1 MKKSYLYAGV
11 AILIWSTTAT
21 VSKLML
27 NTLSSYQVLMLSA
40 LFAAA
45 ALLVTTIING
55 RIKLLRRY
63 RIKDYVI
70 TLLIG
75 LPGTFLYYAFL
86 YAGTAKME
94 ASQAFIINYLWP
106 IMSVVFACII
116 LKEAVTARKCVAF
129 VVSFLGVLTVA
140 GGDIF
145 ALNTETL
152 IGAGLCVMAAV
163 SYGVF
168 TALNRKWDYDNQIT
182 VMLSY
187 FATFILSA
195 VVNLISGDNLK
206 IEPLQWLGFAW
217 SGIFVMAVA
226 TVLWALSL
234 KHGDT
239 AKISNLAY
247 ATPFISL
254 VWTFFILQEPIE
266 PLSVIGLVTIVI
278 GILIQLKSPKNNGMK
293 RLK

>member
-1 MKKSYLYAGV
+1 
-11 AILIWSTTAT
+11 
-21 VSKLML
+21 
-27 NTLSSYQVLMLSA
+27 MLSA

-86 YAGTAKME
+86 YAGTAKMA

-116 LKEAVTARKCVAF
+116 LKEAVTVRKCVAF

-152 IGAGLCVMAAV
+152 IGAALCVMAAV

-168 TALNRKWDYDNQIT
+168 TALNRKWDYDNHIT

-266 PLSVIGLVTIVI
+266 PLSVIGLVTIVV

>member
-40 LFAAA
+40 FFAAA

-63 RIKDYVI
+63 RIKDYII

-86 YAGTAKME
+86 YAGTAKMA

-195 VVNLISGDNLK
+195 VVSLISGDNLK

-226 TVLWALSL
+226 TILWALSL

-266 PLSVIGLVTIVI
+266 PLSVIGLVTIVV